1 MTETTPTPT
10 TTPTNPNKIQFD
22 YKDTETLL
30 RFLNSQGRLYSAKRT
45 GLNARNQ
52 RKLKR
57 AVKRARLLAL
67 LSHTV

>member
-10 TTPTNPNKIQFD
+10 TLTNPNKIRFD
-22 YKDTETLL
+22 YKDTENLL

-57 AVKRARLLAL
+57 AVKHARQLAL